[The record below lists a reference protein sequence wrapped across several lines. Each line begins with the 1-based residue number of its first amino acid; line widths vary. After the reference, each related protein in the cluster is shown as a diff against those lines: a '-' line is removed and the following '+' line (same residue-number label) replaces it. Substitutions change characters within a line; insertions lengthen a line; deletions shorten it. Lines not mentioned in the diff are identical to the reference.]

1 MKEMIVKADQLLAL
15 IPVNGEAV
23 FAMADARKIL
33 AEAYRIAEKTEVNRS
48 GSEGHNGEKKETEH
62 EEDCERK

>member
-33 AEAYRIAEKTEVNRS
+33 AEAYRIADEKMATVQ
-48 GSEGHNGEKKETEH
+48 EKKEGP
-62 EEDCERK
+62 K